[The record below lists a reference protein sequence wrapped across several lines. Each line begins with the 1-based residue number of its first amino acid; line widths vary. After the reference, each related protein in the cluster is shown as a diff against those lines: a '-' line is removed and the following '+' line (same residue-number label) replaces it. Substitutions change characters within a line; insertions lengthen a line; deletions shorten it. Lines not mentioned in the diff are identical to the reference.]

1 MAEPSFLKCQT
12 CHALSWYA
20 DVPCTNPACPPL
32 SVHVVPATGQ
42 HLVYTR
48 ADGSMGHVQIVRSL
62 SDSGSCA
69 VFEATGDVR
78 AVVKL
83 PHRQLFVGY
92 LDHADLVKE
101 ELRREFAMLMR
112 ISSASSADK
121 RHLPEL
127 LGAGA
132 LRDGAPFLVMRFC
145 DGVTLAALIDEGF
158 DRLGTP
164 PALRMVLEALLGVA
178 RGLRLLHQAGIV
190 HRDVKSNNVIVP
202 LGAPSQTVLVDLG
215 TAKPQSGDS
224 ATRRSAEIG
233 PAISGLYAAPEYF
246 IENRATTQTDLY
258 SLGVTAFEAL
268 VGLYPHEIEL
278 REQRGVVEIP
288 VKHLLEVSVQLDL
301 ANLRRT
307 APPRLPED
315 ALARIPAPVRD
326 FVIRL
331 LAPDARD
338 RPTTADEVVGCLE
351 ALLGRFGGSTSTV
364 IPVQNGETK
373 PDHEA
378 DKAKPK
384 KKVLWP
390 YAVASSAVGI
400 AFAATL
406 MMGPVVPNKHQGI
419 RPTRTSFDLPANGGA
434 RSYADDSAAVVPVA
448 LQSPRSHGSGGAD
461 ASAQTVDDPGPTSLV
476 AVQPGAQDPATTVL
490 TMTNT
495 APATN
500 PIGTTHVAPGAPVDT
515 PLVTARPKPVRQN
528 SKLPSPKES
537 AKKIRKYSTID
548 D

>member
-1 MAEPSFLKCQT
+1 MGEPSFLKCQT
-12 CHALSWYA
+12 CQALSWYA
-20 DVPCTNPACPPL
+20 DVPCSNPACPPL
-32 SVHVVPATGQ
+32 SVHLVPATGQ

-48 ADGSMGHVQIVRSL
+48 GDGGVGHVQIVRSL

-92 LDHADLVKE
+92 LDHAELVKE

-112 ISSASSADK
+112 ISSSSSSDK

-164 PALRMVLEALLGVA
+164 PSLRMVLEALLGVA

-246 IENRATTQTDLY
+246 VENRANVQTDLY

-278 REQRGVVEIP
+278 RIQRGVVEVP

-307 APPRLPED
+307 APPRFPEE
-315 ALARIPAPVRD
+315 ATTRLPAPVREL
-326 FVIRL
+326 VTKL
-331 LAPDARD
+331 LAPQAQD
-338 RPTTADEVVGCLE
+338 RPATADEVVGELE
-351 ALLGRFGGSTSTV
+351 ALLGRFGGTTSTV
-364 IPVQNGETK
+364 VPVRSVETNTEGGH
-373 PDHEA
+373 DT
-378 DKAKPK
+378 PK
-384 KKVLWP
+384 HKKRMLWP
-390 YAVASSAVGI
+390 YAVASSVVGI
-400 AFAATL
+400 AVAAT
-406 MMGPVVPNKHQGI
+406 MTMSPSSPNKQQGI
-419 RPTRTSFDLPANGGA
+419 RPTRTSFEPQSGGVV
-434 RSYADDSAAVVPVA
+434 RVHSDDTSLLVPVT
-448 LQSPRSHGSGGAD
+448 LQSLRPAGASGPDVSGAAGTAERNVPTED
-461 ASAQTVDDPGPTSLV
+461 GKSVVASSQVPNSGKNTSDVLLSPT
-476 AVQPGAQDPATTVL
+476 AATG
-490 TMTNT
+490 NT
-495 APATN
+495 
-500 PIGTTHVAPGAPVDT
+500 VAPGD
-515 PLVTARPKPVRQN
+515 ARPGTIRKVASKQ
-528 SKLPSPKES
+528 STKLPSHKEN
-537 AKKIRKYSTID
+537 AKKIREYSKITD
-548 D
+548 